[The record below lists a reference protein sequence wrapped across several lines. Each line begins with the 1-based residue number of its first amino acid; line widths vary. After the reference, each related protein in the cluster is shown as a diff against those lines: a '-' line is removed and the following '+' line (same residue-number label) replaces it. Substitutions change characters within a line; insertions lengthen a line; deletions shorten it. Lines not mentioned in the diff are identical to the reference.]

1 MQKIIVAVDFSPLS
15 AAVIRYGV
23 KLASAFSAR
32 VVLLHAAAPDPDFV
46 GYEVGPQNVR
56 DARAETLRFEH
67 RELQRLADQLRGQGL
82 NAEAM
87 LVEGPTV
94 DTILSVA
101 ATSGA
106 DLLVVGSHGHGA
118 VARAFLGSVSTGI
131 VHHSPIPVMVIPAPG
146 REPADG

>member
-1 MQKIIVAVDFSPLS
+1 MKKIVAAVDFSPLS
-15 AAVIRYGV
+15 SAVIQHAAT
-23 KLASAFSAR
+23 LASAFSAP
-32 VVLLHAAAPDPDFV
+32 VLLLHAAAPDPDFV

-56 DARAETLRFEH
+56 DARAETLRHEH
-67 RELQRLADQLRGQGL
+67 RELQRLAEELRGRGL
-82 NAEAM
+82 TAEAL

-101 ATSGA
+101 STNGA

-131 VHHSPIPVMVIPAPG
+131 VHHSPIPVLVIPMPG
-146 REPADG
+146 RGDG